1 MHAPDASFFFAINQT
16 LAFAVSQQQQQ
27 LMKRKIA
34 EAPRRQIQ
42 DG

>member
-1 MHAPDASFFFAINQT
+1 MPQTLAFFAINQT
-16 LAFAVSQQQQQ
+16 LAFAVSQQQQLQ

>member
-1 MHAPDASFFFAINQT
+1 MPQTLAFFAINQT
-16 LAFAVSQQQQQ
+16 LAFAVSQQQQQQQ